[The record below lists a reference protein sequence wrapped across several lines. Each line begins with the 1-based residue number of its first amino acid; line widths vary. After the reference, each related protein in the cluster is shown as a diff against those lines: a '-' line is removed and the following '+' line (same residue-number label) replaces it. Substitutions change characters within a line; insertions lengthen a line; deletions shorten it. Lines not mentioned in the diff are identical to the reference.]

1 MMHGAEK
8 SDPVIVAGKPA
19 NKAEQPPCGAIC
31 GGAKRSGAGGAKGG
45 DQGEC
50 GPAKQVPDAEPGK
63 PVTGAGTHTASRS
76 GRSPVNSSFMVANK
90 IVSSIPKYAW
100 AIRLRTAAIVAQGM
114 SGLAV
119 LSSWGRCQ
127 RPRP

>member
-50 GPAKQVPDAEPGK
+50 GPAKQAPDAVPGK
-63 PVTGAGTHTASRS
+63 PVTGAGTHTASRKGEKEGEVHRAPPPHQYRAARS
-76 GRSPVNSSFMVANK
+76 GVF
-90 IVSSIPKYAW
+90 
-100 AIRLRTAAIVAQGM
+100 RTQEG
-114 SGLAV
+114 
-119 LSSWGRCQ
+119 C
-127 RPRP
+127 RPLGWIG

>member
-1 MMHGAEK
+1 MMHGPEK

-19 NKAEQPPCGAIC
+19 NKAEQPPAE
-31 GGAKRSGAGGAKGG
+31 RSAGEPNAAERVERRVGTKGNAASKAGAGRRAGQACHRSWNAYGKSQRQELCQFFVYGG
-45 DQGEC
+45 EQNCVVD
-50 GPAKQVPDAEPGK
+50 P
-63 PVTGAGTHTASRS
+63 
-76 GRSPVNSSFMVANK
+76 K
-90 IVSSIPKYAW
+90 ICVGD
-100 AIRLRTAAIVAQGM
+100 RLRTAAIVAQGM